1 MRGLLQAVLYEPYR
15 GGRAGAS
22 AMSQSSAACYP
33 LAEDTAGLHL
43 SINLDFGDQTR
54 ADFFIVL

>member
-1 MRGLLQAVLYEPYR
+1 MRGLLQTVLYEPY
-15 GGRAGAS
+15 GGGAS

>member
-1 MRGLLQAVLYEPYR
+1 MRGLLQAVLYEPY
-15 GGRAGAS
+15 GGAGAS